1 MNEWKLLVMLAIAL
15 LVSITVGLIVGI
27 GLYNYYYNPIF

>member
-1 MNEWKLLVMLAIAL
+1 MNVCKSLGMLAIAL